1 MKTLFI
7 VILIT
12 NTFFQNL
19 YSQISENEIKYGQN
33 EKAGHYVPVRGF
45 NMYYETYGTGQ
56 PLLFIHGNGGAI
68 INFQYQIPYYSK
80 EYKVFAPDSRA
91 HGKSIDFG
99 DSLSYKMM
107 ADDLN
112 ALLDTLA
119 IDSCNVVGWSDGG
132 IIGLLL
138 AIHYPD
144 KVKKLAITG
153 ANLWP
158 DTSAV
163 DPAIYNWAIDEH
175 KQIEKL
181 ATIPRIKN
189 TLKIFRLVFAQ
200 TGIELNQLSS
210 IKCPTLVIAGDHDV
224 IRSKHTLLIAES
236 IPKSYLW
243 ILPDSGHS
251 IPIFYTELFNHTV
264 NDFFKKPYRDISG
277 TKRFN

>member
-1 MKTLFI
+1 MRNLLIVFLIFI
-7 VILIT
+7 A
-12 NTFFQNL
+12 FYQNL
-19 YSQISENEIKYGQN
+19 YSQIEVNDVKYGQN
-33 EKAGHYVPVRGF
+33 EKSGHYVPVRGF
-45 NMYYETYGTGQ
+45 NMYFEIYGTGH

-68 INFQYQIPYYSK
+68 INFQYQLPYFSK
-80 EYKVFAPDSRA
+80 EYKVIVPDSRA
-91 HGKSIDFG
+91 HGKSIDYG

-112 ALLDTLA
+112 ALLDTLG
-119 IDSCNVVGWSDGG
+119 IDSCNVIGWSDGG

-138 AIHYPD
+138 AIHNPD

-163 DPAIYNWAIDEH
+163 DPSIYNWAIDEIH
-175 KQIEKL
+175 RIEKT
-181 ATIPRIKN
+181 ATIPRMKN
-189 TLKIFRLVFAQ
+189 LLKVFRLVFAQ
-200 TGIELNQLSS
+200 SGIDLKQLSG

-243 ILPDSGHS
+243 ILPNSGHS
-251 IPIFYTELFNHTV
+251 TPIFYSELFNRII
-264 NDFFKKPYRDISG
+264 NDFFKNPYREISG
-277 TKRFN
+277 TERFN